1 MIRSRL
7 RLIAA
12 LAGDQGGDSM
22 VTGVVEEEDEDD
34 DDDDDGQANDDI
46 QQECR

>member
-1 MIRSRL
+1 MTRSRL

-12 LAGDQGGDSM
+12 LAGDQGGDSV
-22 VTGVVEEEDEDD
+22 VTGVVEEEEDE

-46 QQECR
+46 Q